1 MDTQRPLLALL
12 IAYCAASL
20 LYHAYTATR
29 WSRPW
34 WLHIVADLAPWLW
47 AACLAL
53 PLLGLLWQ
61 SPWYYV
67 ISSAAA
73 AAYTWRHLWFVPHW
87 FARAPT
93 ADAADLRIVT
103 ANVLKY
109 NREFGALARWLRD
122 QRADVVAL
130 QELRPFHLEMLDRL
144 RDAYPHQTLHPGDEI
159 RGDGIGLLSRHPLV
173 DERLH
178 IPTSASN
185 PTQLTQVL
193 APGGPFWLV
202 NVHARIPLPR
212 SVRLCGLELPFGL
225 QTSERREDLLDVAA
239 LAEGLP
245 GDALI
250 LGDFNAT
257 DECADLRLLPRTWRS
272 AFRARGRDF
281 GFSYPV
287 RVLFFG
293 LYVPFP
299 LFRIDHV
306 FCRGAWRVHAARM
319 LAIPG
324 SDHRALA
331 VSLEVPRR

>member
-1 MDTQRPLLALL
+1 MDTLRPLLCALA
-12 IAYCAASL
+12 AYATASL

-29 WSRPW
+29 LPRPW

-47 AACLAL
+47 APCLAL
-53 PLLGLLWQ
+53 PLLSLLWQ

-67 ISSAAA
+67 ISFAA
-73 AAYTWRHLWFVPHW
+73 AAYAWRHLWFVPHW
-87 FARAPT
+87 FIRTDPCNPSP
-93 ADAADLRIVT
+93 LRIVT
-103 ANVLKY
+103 ANILKY
-109 NREFGALARWLRD
+109 NRECDALSRWLRD

-130 QELRPFHLEMLDRL
+130 QELRPFHEEMLGGL
-144 RDAYPHQTLHPGDEI
+144 RDAYPHQALHPGDEI
-159 RGDGIGLLSRHPLV
+159 RGDGIGLLSRHPLA
-173 DERLH
+173 DEQLH

-185 PTQLTQVL
+185 PTQLAQVL

-202 NVHARIPLPR
+202 NVHTRIPLPR

-272 AFRARGRDF
+272 AFRARGRGF

-293 LYVPFP
+293 VYVPFP
-299 LFRIDHV
+299 LFRIDHA
-306 FCRGAWRVHAARM
+306 FCRGDWQIHAARM

-331 VSLEVPRR
+331 VSLGLPRK